1 MQIFFKSRTL
11 VRAFGSKNGKVVDHG
26 ANAPT
31 GRRWAFKI
39 TPLTVLLQEGV

>member
-11 VRAFGSKNGKVVDHG
+11 ARAFGSKNGKVVDNG
-26 ANAPT
+26 ANAPA

-39 TPLTVLLQEGV
+39 TPLNELNKGV

>member
-11 VRAFGSKNGKVVDHG
+11 ARAFGSKNGKVVDNG

-31 GRRWAFKI
+31 GRRWGFKI
-39 TPLTVLLQEGV
+39 TQLNKVNV

>member
-11 VRAFGSKNGKVVDHG
+11 ARAFGSKNGKVVDNG
-26 ANAPT
+26 AIAPA

-39 TPLTVLLQEGV
+39 TPLNELKKAA

>member
-1 MQIFFKSRTL
+1 MQLFFKSRTL
-11 VRAFGSKNGKVVDHG
+11 ARAFGSKNGKVVDHG

-39 TPLTVLLQEGV
+39 EKVNV